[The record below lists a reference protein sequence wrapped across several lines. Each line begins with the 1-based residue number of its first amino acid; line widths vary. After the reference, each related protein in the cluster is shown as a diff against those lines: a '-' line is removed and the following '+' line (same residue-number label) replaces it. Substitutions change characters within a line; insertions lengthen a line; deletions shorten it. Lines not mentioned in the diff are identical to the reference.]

1 MTWVSDWPLPELMK
15 NETIFLTVV
24 DPSSLTAA
32 RLMVASLRA
41 FGGELADAPVWVF
54 SSHPAELAGLED
66 AATHLQPLD
75 GVQLLP
81 CPFAEKVAA
90 CARAEAIVPAG
101 TRSLVWI
108 DPGCLVVQPPL
119 GFALGLQYDAAFR
132 PVHIRNVG
140 LPPSEPLDPFWQ
152 GIYRAAGMEDIH
164 TTVTSFVDGQ
174 LLRSYFNT
182 HAFAINPGMRL
193 MGHWHELF
201 LQLAGDAIFQAAA
214 CADEPHQIFLFQA
227 LLSALAAGRI
237 KGERICL
244 LPPTYNYPCHLQ
256 ERVPPGRRITVLN
269 DLVCFAYEDLDPRKL
284 AGFAGREPL
293 ITWLAE
299 LTNT

>member
-1 MTWVSDWPLPELMK
+1 MK

-54 SSHPAELAGLED
+54 SSHPGELAGLED

-75 GVQLLP
+75 GLQFTP

-119 GFALGLQYDAAFR
+119 GFALGPQYDAAFR

-152 GIYRAAGMEDIH
+152 AIYRAAGVEDVH

-193 MGHWHELF
+193 MGRWHELF
-201 LQLAGDAIFQAAA
+201 LQLVGNAIFQAAA
-214 CADEPHQIFLFQA
+214 CADELHQIFLFQA
-227 LLSALAAGRI
+227 LLSALAASRI
-237 KGERICL
+237 NDARICQ

-256 ERVPPGRRITVLN
+256 ERVPPDRRIAVLN

-284 AGFAGREPL
+284 AGFELREPL
-293 ITWLAE
+293 KTWLADQA
-299 LTNT
+299 NT